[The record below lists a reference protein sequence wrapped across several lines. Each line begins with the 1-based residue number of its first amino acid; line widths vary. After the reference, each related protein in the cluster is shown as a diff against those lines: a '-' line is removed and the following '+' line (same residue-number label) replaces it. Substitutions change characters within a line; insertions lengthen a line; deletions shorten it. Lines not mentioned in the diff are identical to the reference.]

1 MGRLDRKTA
10 FITGAASGI
19 GKETALAMA
28 REGAS
33 VVLLDIAADAGEAV
47 ACQIADLG
55 GAALFVEADV
65 TSEESVQSAVA
76 RGIERFGAIDIV
88 HNNAGG
94 STGGNGSLL
103 AAPIDELWRVMQLD
117 LLGTILMCRAAIPR
131 MQAQGGGSIVNM
143 SSVVSLIG
151 VPNLDFY
158 TAAKGAV
165 SALTRALA
173 LQHAPDRIRVNAI
186 APGVTMTERVLR
198 ISGGDVSS
206 FPLARKQLLGPAEP
220 ADVAQAVLFLASDDA
235 AKITGVVLPVD
246 GGASIW

>member
-19 GKETALAMA
+19 GRVTALAMA

-33 VVLLDIAADAGEAV
+33 VVLLDISAEAGEAV
-47 ACQIADLG
+47 AGQIAGSG
-55 GAALFVEADV
+55 GEALFVTTDV
-65 TSEESVQSAVA
+65 TSEQSVEAAIV
-76 RGIERFGAIDIV
+76 RGVERYGTIDIL

-103 AAPIDELWRVMQLD
+103 AAPVEDLWRVMQLD

-131 MQAQGGGSIVNM
+131 MRTQGGGAIVNM

-158 TAAKGAV
+158 TAAKGGI

-173 LQHAPDRIRVNAI
+173 LEHAPDRIRVNAI

-206 FPLARKQLLGPAEP
+206 FPLARKQVLGPAEP
-220 ADVAQAVLFLASDDA
+220 ADVAQAVLFLASDEA